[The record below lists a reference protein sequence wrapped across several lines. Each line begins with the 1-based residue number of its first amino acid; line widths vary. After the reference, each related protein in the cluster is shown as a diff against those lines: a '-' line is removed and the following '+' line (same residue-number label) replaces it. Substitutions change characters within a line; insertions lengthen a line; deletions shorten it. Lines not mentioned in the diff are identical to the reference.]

1 VKGIDMTPGERV
13 QVTRLDAEFLEFVV
27 TNPEGEVTATVTMK
41 TARAVE
47 LGVIN
52 R

>member
-1 VKGIDMTPGERV
+1 MGVETTSGERV
-13 QVTRLDAEFLEFVV
+13 RVTRLDAEFLEFVV
-27 TNPEGEVTATVTMK
+27 TNPEGEVTATVRMT

-47 LGVIN
+47 LGVIA

>member
-1 VKGIDMTPGERV
+1 MKGIDMAAGERV
-13 QVTRLDAEFLEFVV
+13 QVIRLDAEFLEFIV
-27 TNPEGEVTATVTMK
+27 TNPEGEVTATVRMT

-47 LGVIN
+47 LGVIT